1 MSEQKRTKAQE
12 ATQAIERIYITMRHL
27 FNRGFYKPMGVSG
40 KSLRESLL
48 ELQPE
53 IYGTMGEEKVELS
66 GLVYVLDRLP
76 HGIEE
81 CPIINLTGEEG
92 YQLSNIQ
99 SIIPPKRR
107 RNYYR
112 IDKDQM
118 NVEITRGRSDIYDI
132 LTHLTFLFIESHKI
146 ANRII
151 INEKGTLT
159 LEWQKFEKIVLKEE
173 ISDDDLEIALFHSAN
188 ILGRTFEEVL
198 HVFNACSTKTHPNR
212 LLHLIYWLGKL
223 AIDEVLEVNKRIIL
237 FS

>member
-81 CPIINLTGEEG
+81 CPVINLTGDEG
-92 YQLSNIQ
+92 YDLSNLK

-107 RNYYR
+107 RNCYR

-118 NVEITRGRSDIYDI
+118 NVEITRSEERRVGKECRS
-132 LTHLTFLFIESHKI
+132 
-146 ANRII
+146 R
-151 INEKGTLT
+151 
-159 LEWQKFEKIVLKEE
+159 
-173 ISDDDLEIALFHSAN
+173 
-188 ILGRTFEEVL
+188 R
-198 HVFNACSTKTHPNR
+198 
-212 LLHLIYWLGKL
+212 
-223 AIDEVLEVNKRIIL
+223 
-237 FS
+237 